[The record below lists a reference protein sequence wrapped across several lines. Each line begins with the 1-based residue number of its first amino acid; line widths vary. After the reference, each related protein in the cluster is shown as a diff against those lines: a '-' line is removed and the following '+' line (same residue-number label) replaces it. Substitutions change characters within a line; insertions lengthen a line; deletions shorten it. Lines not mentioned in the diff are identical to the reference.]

1 VFLLLALFIVV
12 PLVEIAVLIQVGQWL
27 GVLDTI
33 GLLLLISLVG
43 VWLVKRE
50 GAGTFRRIRE
60 DLEYGRMPTNSLLDG
75 GLLMTAGV
83 LLLVPGFVT
92 DFFGLLLLL
101 PPVRAGARR
110 LVRRRCA
117 LRVARVSRYS
127 YRGRPPGPRGP
138 RSYGPPPP
146 ELEA

>member
-1 VFLLLALFIVV
+1 VFLLFALFVVV

-33 GLLLLISLVG
+33 GLLLLISLLG
-43 VWLVKRE
+43 VWLVKRQ
-50 GAGTFRRIRE
+50 GAGTIRRIRE
-60 DLEYGRMPTNSLLDG
+60 DLEYGRMPTDSLLDG

-101 PPVRAGARR
+101 PPVRAGARG

-117 LRVARVSRYS
+117 LRVARVTGYQTR
-127 YRGRPPGPRGP
+127 RPAGPNGPRA
-138 RSYGPPPP
+138 YGPPPP

>member
-1 VFLLLALFIVV
+1 VLVLFAIFVVV

-33 GLLLLISLVG
+33 GLLLLISLIG
-43 VWLVKRE
+43 VWLVKRQ
-50 GAGTFRRIRE
+50 GGGTLRRIRE
-60 DLEYGRMPTNSLLDG
+60 DLEYGRMPTDSLIDG

-92 DFFGLLLLL
+92 DFFGLLLLV
-101 PPVRAGARR
+101 PPVRAGARG
-110 LVRRRCA
+110 LVRRRFA
-117 LRVARVSRYS
+117 LRVAR
-127 YRGRPPGPRGP
+127 YRGYPGARRPRGP
-138 RSYGPPPP
+138 YRPPPP

>member
-1 VFLLLALFIVV
+1 VFLLFALFIVV

-43 VWLVKRE
+43 VWLVKRQ
-50 GAGTFRRIRE
+50 GSGTLRRIRE
-60 DLEYGRMPTNSLLDG
+60 DLEYGRMPTDSLLDG

-101 PPVRAGARR
+101 PPVRGGARR
-110 LVRRRCA
+110 LVRGRCA
-117 LRVARVSRYS
+117 RRVARVTGYRYP
-127 YRGRPPGPRGP
+127 GRPPGPSGP